1 MQHVLAKSILI
12 GMVTEIIAS
21 NLKVPVAE
29 ARDRLYS
36 SDIIDLIDNDE
47 TGLYGE
53 SPLYVYSLYMQ
64 RNKNEPVD

>member
-1 MQHVLAKSILI
+1 MQHVLAKAILI

-36 SDIIDLIDNDE
+36 SDIIYLIDNDE

>member
-1 MQHVLAKSILI
+1 MQHVLAKTILI

>member
-1 MQHVLAKSILI
+1 MQHVLSKTILI

-64 RNKNEPVD
+64 RNKNEPID